1 MALKDRLEEL
11 SNGAFISGEALI
23 EAFYA
28 EMDLEVEWLDSCN
41 GEYTTWQLDSKFD
54 NGRAEGSMY
63 SDAEIMAWGL
73 RRIIEV
79 MVG

>member
-1 MALKDRLEEL
+1 MALKDRLETLGNEV
-11 SNGAFISGEALI
+11 FISGEALI

-41 GEYTTWQLDSKFD
+41 GEYVTWQIDSKFD
-54 NGRAEGSMY
+54 NGRAEGSRY
-63 SDAEIMAWGL
+63 SDMEITSWAL
-73 RRIIEV
+73 RKLIET